1 MSVAQSIFANL
12 GAFLMS
18 IIMTWIPYAGIELP
32 VIDDKKE
39 GSLLTAEL
47 ISDPHIEMTEYLRPE
62 FLKAGFRNMKYAKND
77 IDVMLVDG
85 DITNYGDETS
95 LAYYYEL
102 IEEYSPVP
110 VITTAGN
117 HDIGHV
123 GDRDVTDI
131 TREEALANF
140 IRYSNEYYGTDH
152 ETNYYSMDVE
162 GYKFIILGDEVIN
175 GGHWDAMDMT
185 AEQIAFLDSE
195 LAEGTKEGK
204 PVFVCCHWPV
214 DGMNGQEIIY
224 PDSPIDLTVNDIKT
238 VMEKYENVVYIS
250 GHMHGG
256 IRCTWAGEKY
266 DMPIVEQENGVTYVS
281 LPTFGIINMYGL
293 LQAGTGIQM
302 EVYEEEI
309 IFRPRNFVTNQW
321 FTNSV
326 YTIELV

>member
-1 MSVAQSIFANL
+1 MSVAESIFANFT
-12 GAFLMS
+12 AFIMS

-32 VIDDKKE
+32 IIDDKKE

-47 ISDPHIEMTEYLRPE
+47 ISDPHIEQTELLRPE
-62 FLKAGFRNMKYAKND
+62 FLKAGLRNMKWAKND
-77 IDVMLVDG
+77 IDVLLVDG
-85 DITNYGDETS
+85 DITNYADEPS
-95 LAYYYEL
+95 LAEYYD
-102 IEEYSPVP
+102 IIKKHSPVP

-140 IRYSNEYYGTDH
+140 IRYSNDYYGTAH
-152 ETNYYSMDVE
+152 EHNYYSMDVE
-162 GYKFIILGDEVIN
+162 GYKFIVLGDEVIN
-175 GGHWDAMDMT
+175 GGHWDAMDMSP
-185 AEQIAFLDSE
+185 EQIAFLDDE

-224 PDSPIDLTVNDIKT
+224 PDSPIDLSVNDIKT
-238 VMEKYENVVYIS
+238 VMEKYENVIYIS

-266 DMPIVEQENGVTYVS
+266 DMPIVEQANGVTYVS

-293 LQAGTGIQM
+293 LQAGTGMQM

-309 IFRPRNFVTNQW
+309 IFRPRNFITNQW

>member
-47 ISDPHIEMTEYLRPE
+47 ISDTHVEMTEYLRPE

-77 IDVMLVDG
+77 IDVMVVDG
-85 DITNYGDETS
+85 DITNYADEPS
-95 LAYYYEL
+95 LAYYYE
-102 IEEYSPVP
+102 IIKEHSPVP
-110 VITTAGN
+110 VITVAGN
-117 HDIGHV
+117 HDIGHA

-131 TREEALANF
+131 SREEAMANF
-140 IRYSNEYYGTDH
+140 IRYSNEYYGTNH
-152 ETNYYSMDVE
+152 EHNYYSRDVE

-175 GGHWDAMDMT
+175 GGHWDGMDIS
-185 AEQIAFLDSE
+185 AEQMAFFDQE

-214 DGMNGQEIIY
+214 DGINGQEIIY
-224 PDSPIDLTVNDIKT
+224 PDSGIDLAVNDIKT
-238 VMEKYENVVYIS
+238 VMEKYENVIYIS

-266 DMPIVEQENGVTYVS
+266 DMPIVEQVNGVTYVS
-281 LPTFGIINMYGL
+281 LPTFGIVNMYGL
-293 LQAGTGIQM
+293 LQAGTGMQM
-302 EVYEEEI
+302 EVYEDEI

-326 YTIELV
+326 YTIDLV